1 MMMLLRRGILPSP
14 KTAKNVADG
23 DTTAAASDLED
34 MAGHGSIPFITR
46 KLSSTYVDFG
56 VGLQRECQQLRLFL
70 VISLNGRAILRAY
83 AESQFLRRR
92 RDTRDGLEAR
102 LEVRYAP

>member
-1 MMMLLRRGILPSP
+1 MKKEANHKRMTDDDAPPQAGRGILPSP

-34 MAGHGSIPFITR
+34 MAGHGNIPFITR

-56 VGLQRECQQLRLFL
+56 VGLQRKC
-70 VISLNGRAILRAY
+70 
-83 AESQFLRRR
+83 
-92 RDTRDGLEAR
+92 
-102 LEVRYAP
+102 